1 MMLVAALTA
10 AGFGVLANSAAAR
23 PAQRAQTGPPGY
35 VEPIPS
41 TTALLVQPNSAVTN
55 QRVMLTAV
63 ITSSTSLASP
73 SGSVTFYNGD
83 NAISACANEPV
94 STQNQTTT
102 VTCQA
107 QFAAAGS
114 PVKLRA
120 VFVPSSGSGM
130 SGSSDSASLAVTKAT
145 SSVTLTTS
153 KSQVFVGGKVTFRA
167 TPHTAGSAAS
177 PSGFVQ
183 FRDKGKKIGK
193 CARQLVTKGTATCTV
208 TYRATGSN
216 PITAVY
222 EGDGN
227 FLASRPS
234 RSRSV
239 QVVARGTITSTMQ
252 WTFAF
257 SPSYTKVLALSVSSA
272 PAGATVVVKCRGTGC
287 PFSKQSTPVTKQTSS
302 ASIGLGSPFHG
313 RRLAVGTSINVDVL
327 RPGYI
332 GKYYLFTMRARKGPN
347 IDISCLA
354 PGHTVP
360 GQGC

>member
-1 MMLVAALTA
+1 MMLAAALIT
-10 AGFGVLANSAAAR
+10 AGFGVLAGSAAAN
-23 PAQRAQTGPPGY
+23 AMRASAGGPPGY
-35 VEPIPS
+35 VEPISS
-41 TTALLVQPNSAVTN
+41 TTTLLVSPNPAVTN
-55 QRVMLTAV
+55 QKVMLTAV
-63 ITSSTSLASP
+63 ISSSTSLESP
-73 SGSVTFYNGD
+73 SGSVTFYNAN
-83 NAISACANEPV
+83 NAVNACANEPV

-102 VTCQA
+102 VSCQA

-130 SGSSDSASLAVTKAT
+130 SGSSDSASLAVTKAK
-145 SSVTLTTS
+145 SSVTLTAS
-153 KSQVFVGGKVTFRA
+153 KSQVIVGGKVTFKA
-167 TPHTAGSAAS
+167 TPHSAGSAAS

-183 FRDKGKKIGK
+183 FRDKGKKIRQ
-193 CARQLVTKGTATCTV
+193 CVRQLVKKGTASCTV

-222 EGDGN
+222 GGDGN

-239 QVVARGTITSTMQ
+239 HVMARGTITSTMQ

-257 SPSYTKVLALSVSSA
+257 SPTYTKVLALSVSSV
-272 PAGATVVVKCRGTGC
+272 PAGATVVVTCRGTGC
-287 PFSKQSTPVTKQTSS
+287 PFSKQSTPVTKQGSK
-302 ASIGLGSPFHG
+302 SIGLGAPFHG
-313 RRLAVGTSINVDVL
+313 RRLAVGTAVNVQII

-347 IDISCLA
+347 IGISCLA
-354 PGHTVP
+354 PGHRVP

>member
-1 MMLVAALTA
+1 MMLAAALTTT
-10 AGFGVLANSAAAR
+10 GFGVLAGPAAAR
-23 PAQRAQTGPPGY
+23 PANRAQTGPPGY
-35 VEPIPS
+35 VEPIS
-41 TTALLVQPNSAVTN
+41 TTTTLLVQPSPAATN

-63 ITSSTSLASP
+63 ITSSSSLESP
-73 SGSVTFYNGD
+73 SGTVTFYNGA
-83 NAISACANEPV
+83 NAINACANEPV

-107 QFAAAGS
+107 QFAASGS

-120 VFVPSSGSGM
+120 VFAPPSGSGM
-130 SGSSDSASLAVTKAT
+130 TGSSGSASLAVTRAT
-145 SSVTLTTS
+145 SSVTLTAS
-153 KSQVFVGGKVTFRA
+153 KSQVFVGGKVTFKA
-167 TPHTAGSAAS
+167 APHTAGSAAS

-183 FRDKGKKIGK
+183 FRDKGKKIRR
-193 CARQLVTKGTATCTV
+193 CAHQLVKNGIATCTV
-208 TYRATGSN
+208 TYLATGSN
-216 PITAVY
+216 PVTAVY
-222 EGDGN
+222 QGDGN
-227 FLASRPS
+227 FLASPPS

-257 SPSYTKVLALSVSSA
+257 SPTFTRVLALSVSSA
-272 PAGATVVVKCRGTGC
+272 PAGATVVVTCHGTGC
-287 PFSKQSTPVTKQTSS
+287 PFTKQSTPVTKQTSS
-302 ASIGLGSPFHG
+302 ASIGLGAPFHG
-313 RRLAVGTSINVDVL
+313 RHLAVGTALNVQIL

-347 IDISCLA
+347 IDISCVA